1 MLTVL
6 SPSDYQVFTHAVITV
21 TGTTSDASGIKGV
34 TVNGATASVLGT
46 NWSATFTLFLG
57 TNTIT
62 VIATDNSVNR
72 NTTTQVIH
80 VVRFPS
86 ATNSAPMIVTPPVV
100 TNALLQLTNV
110 AVVAQGDTNVFMVGA
125 FDPDG
130 DPLSYQWSFGDGANS
145 DWLATNIASH
155 VYTTNCGPYTAGVIV
170 SDGHAIAR
178 SNLTVI
184 IACQLT
190 VTKMQVK
197 LNFAKQNA
205 DSASLTAILDL
216 DAGFNLT
223 NKVVRLD
230 IGGTTNVTFALDAK
244 GKGRGV
250 SSFGSCKLAYKKKM
264 KQWTLRAKL
273 AKGSWQASWATYG
286 LENKNVPKPGVW
298 VAMPVVV
305 LIGSEAF
312 ADERPMLY
320 TAILN
325 KSGSAK

>member
-1 MLTVL
+1 
-6 SPSDYQVFTHAVITV
+6 
-21 TGTTSDASGIKGV
+21 
-34 TVNGATASVLGT
+34 VLGT

-72 NTTTQVIH
+72 NTTTQVVH
-80 VVRFPS
+80 AVRFPS

-100 TNALLQLTNV
+100 TNALLQITDL
-110 AVVAQGDTNVFMVGA
+110 AVVAAGDTNVFMVGA

-130 DPLSYQWSFGDGANS
+130 DPLSYQWSFGDGAIS
-145 DWLATNIASH
+145 DWLTTNIASH
-155 VYTTNCGPYTAGVIV
+155 AYTTNCGPYTAGVTV
-170 SDGHAIAR
+170 SDEQVTVS
-178 SNLTVI
+178 SNLTVA
-184 IACQLT
+184 IACQLII
-190 VTKMQVK
+190 TKLQAN
-197 LNFAKQNA
+197 LNFAKTNA
-205 DSASLTAILDL
+205 DSASLSAIPNL

-223 NKVVRLD
+223 NKLVRVD

-250 SSFGSCKLAYKKKM
+250 GAFGSCKLAYNKKM
-264 KQWTLRAKL
+264 KQWTLSAKL
-273 AKGSWQASWATYG
+273 AKGPWQASWAIYG

-298 VAMPVVV
+298 VTMPVVV

-320 TAILN
+320 TAKAG